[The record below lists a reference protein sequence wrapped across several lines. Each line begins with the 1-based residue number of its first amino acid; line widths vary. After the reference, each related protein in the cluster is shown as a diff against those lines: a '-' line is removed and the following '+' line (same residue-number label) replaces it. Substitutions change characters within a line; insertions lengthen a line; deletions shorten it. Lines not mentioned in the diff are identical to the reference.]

1 MQQRPYW
8 DTCHV
13 HPQARPRTAR
23 TVGRTGACAPGARS
37 TSSAAPSGGHGG
49 TAAAHQ
55 IPHSAGP
62 ALHSWCRLC
71 RRPGACGRTAPALP
85 KTYFNG
91 AGKAPQRTMCR
102 TAPAARPPAATPM
115 LSMPPPS
122 SGPTAN
128 APAAR
133 CASCAAQPRSPAR
146 PWQEAHGRTL
156 PMCCTRSRQRRS
168 SEAEPGAPLP
178 PERLCAQARDEQRA
192 ALALGSRPGASAPG
206 ASALPLSSILKCAAP
221 APGSSPGTSAPGAPA
236 RR

>member
-1 MQQRPYW
+1 MRRSSHRSM
-8 DTCHV
+8 C
-13 HPQARPRTAR
+13 RTA
-23 TVGRTGACAPGARS
+23 
-37 TSSAAPSGGHGG
+37 SALPY
-49 TAAAHQ
+49 
-55 IPHSAGP
+55 
-62 ALHSWCRLC
+62 LHRRRRLC
-71 RRPGACGRTAPALP
+71 RKLSAPCAEQRRTYAILFQHCRRKPR
-85 KTYFNG
+85 
-91 AGKAPQRTMCR
+91 RTMCR